1 MIVYCFIFLVFRLQ
15 HWLVMMM
22 LFSLWCLAIDDC
34 ALFYFLCLQVTTL
47 VGHDDAVQSVVFD
60 NR

>member
-1 MIVYCFIFLVFRLQ
+1 
-15 HWLVMMM
+15 MMM

-60 NR
+60 IRLLCIVFIFFVFR

>member
-1 MIVYCFIFLVFRLQ
+1 MT
-15 HWLVMMM
+15 M
-22 LFSLWCLAIDDC
+22 LFSLWCLVIDDC

-60 NR
+60 KSGEFMVSGGTDCTVRIWS